1 MEELRLFLWLG
12 QFPCLAGWGQ
22 VVGGFGGRDDGMA
35 ELRLEFVTGN
45 LGYAGAFPGYL
56 GTLAIALGG
65 LLFGQ
70 VGGGALCQHIEDE
83 LGVGHI
89 IAQALLFQT
98 FELLILSG
106 GLAAPFLGDDVG

>member
-1 MEELRLFLWLG
+1 
-12 QFPCLAGWGQ
+12 
-22 VVGGFGGRDDGMA
+22 MA
-35 ELRLEFVTGN
+35 ELRLEFVTCY

-56 GTLAIALGG
+56 GALGIALRV

-70 VGGGALCQHIEDE
+70 VGGSALCQHIEDE
-83 LGVGHI
+83 LCIGHI

-106 GLAAPFLGDDVG
+106 GLATPFLSDDVG